1 MVQSQ
6 PLIGNRVLKITDRV
20 HYSEFA
26 RHCPYTI
33 TSTILPRYCMSD
45 HAPMVA
51 TIHFVAPHTKPS
63 LYRVNS
69 HHLKDEKLLSKLNET
84 WEESCREY
92 LLANDQEIDILF
104 KGLYRSKRM
113 IRTFGK
119 DKANQPRRREVQ
131 LRENLVAAQIALEG
145 APQSTSLQVKVVDVE
160 SQMQSFTN
168 DQAKWMLDTIQ
179 KKWMQSDGTC
189 TKSVC
194 HFQAVVYS

>member
-1 MVQSQ
+1 M
-6 PLIGNRVLKITDRV
+6 
-20 HYSEFA
+20 
-26 RHCPYTI
+26 
-33 TSTILPRYCMSD
+33 
-45 HAPMVA
+45 
-51 TIHFVAPHTKPS
+51 
-63 LYRVNS
+63 
-69 HHLKDEKLLSKLNET
+69 